1 MFRNQ
6 NKWIGINQLLTIAII
21 HHERP
26 DEIIANT
33 VRINKKLIMKKVGVY
48 KAATFNAQNG

>member
-1 MFRNQ
+1 MVGMVISLFWIILLTGVFRNQ

-33 VRINKKLIMKKVGVY
+33 VGII
-48 KAATFNAQNG
+48 